1 MHSKNVKIMIDYV
14 SVRMYIRTVSAEQMA
29 GESLYLMAK
38 RGFQGGVNRRNVQ
51 MHNLLC
57 GQEVSMW
64 KKQ

>member
-1 MHSKNVKIMIDYV
+1 MIDSV

-29 GESLYLMAK
+29 SESLYLVEK
-38 RGFQGGVNRRNVQ
+38 RGFRGAVNWRNVQ
-51 MHNLLC
+51 MHNSLC